1 MTRRKWPLVV
11 VGLASLAGI
20 AYFSQPVSRP
30 VAHVGPTL
38 TPEEIDFRN
47 KIRERDGSRRSVGI
61 QTGIGDAHF
70 IAGEPLL
77 VFPPVKIHRPK
88 PNEGDTGSHWYAG
101 EAATAEQRK

>member
-1 MTRRKWPLVV
+1 MTRRKWPLAV

-30 VAHVGPTL
+30 VAVARPEI
-38 TPEEIDFRN
+38 TPEEADL
-47 KIRERDGSRRSVGI
+47 RERDGSRRSVGI
-61 QTGIGDAHF
+61 QTGTGDAHF

-77 VFPPVKIHRPK
+77 VFPPAEIHRPK
-88 PNEGDTGSHWYAG
+88 PNEGDTGSHWYTG